1 MSDFLSIGAS
11 AVNVY
16 RQAIAT
22 TSNNIA
28 NVNTEGYSKQAVN
41 VSESYPTQIASYF
54 IGTGSTVNNIQRSY
68 DEFVERS
75 LRDSASD
82 LQATTPFIEYTER
95 IVDIMGSETANL
107 TNAIEAFFNASRSLS
122 VDPGSIPLR
131 NEVVSSGQALASRF
145 NTLSTQIDA
154 VGTESRD
161 RLGAALEEVNNLAGQ
176 LLSINKQLGRNS
188 EKSKQPPQLMDQRDL
203 ILRKLSSLSTIGV
216 TESSNGQVSVNFGGA
231 GRGFEIVT
239 SSGVREIAMVSD
251 SADPTGDVQLVI
263 DPRGSKQPLPLLSG
277 GEVGGL
283 LTFRNEVAKVARD
296 GLDHIAVQFANKV
309 NEVHRQG
316 FDLNG
321 DFGQDFF
328 RVTPSYSINSEAVS
342 GTFSVD
348 VKVVDQTDLP
358 TDPTK
363 MMYRESTQSWL
374 VYTDSQLHPEA
385 ELSVA
390 NNFSFRG
397 LALSISGT
405 PEDADTIILS
415 PKNRAADTF
424 TMELR
429 DPRRVAASEPMTLM
443 PAPANS
449 SDVSAALSY
458 LLPSE
463 RSSGFDSG
471 ARFSQLLP
479 NLSSDTDLSLSTSSV
494 RPAIVI
500 DANTSAPTLVF
511 DIGPNSDQLVQVLT
525 AESVHLAGTAI
536 TGSEA
541 AQLAASDAGFNA
553 GAAYNSEYLNQT
565 GSNAYLDTAVRLG
578 AIGKTITEVVPEVD
592 SASGNLLS
600 RQIQMPPAISSKVVP
615 SYTNSSGAEV
625 TLIDSGDLTLNG
637 QSLGALTLSST
648 EVLSAAKI
656 SAWLRSEISASGQ
669 TGLVVNA
676 KTDILVAGIDATQTL
691 EINDVS
697 IVYDVYADMT
707 EMLAAINAVSG
718 ETRVRAEWDSET
730 AFRLTN
736 AAGFEGENIVLGGT
750 DSVTA
755 LNLSTG
761 SYSGRLVVTGEVG
774 EEVAL
779 TLGAGQPSDLG
790 QIGFY
795 TGVYVDK
802 PLNEEL
808 AVFVTGTGSVGSAI
822 SGRAANVDQSSV
834 AQLPASPYK
843 LTFTS
848 DDIYTITDT
857 ATDTVVSKRLFE
869 FGVPIEYRGTSISF
883 SEKPKKGDEF
893 SVSANASPGGN
904 NKNILALIEWS
915 KRPIISGQTFSEAY
929 LDLVSGVGS
938 RSSMSELQR
947 EALQVVYDQAYNTR
961 EESSGVNLDDE
972 AANLIRFQQAYQAA
986 AQVIQAA
993 QKSFDT
999 LLQIR

>member
-1 MSDFLSIGAS
+1 M
-11 AVNVY
+11 
-16 RQAIAT
+16 
-22 TSNNIA
+22 
-28 NVNTEGYSKQAVN
+28 
-41 VSESYPTQIASYF
+41 
-54 IGTGSTVNNIQRSY
+54 
-68 DEFVERS
+68 
-75 LRDSASD
+75 
-82 LQATTPFIEYTER
+82 
-95 IVDIMGSETANL
+95 
-107 TNAIEAFFNASRSLS
+107 
-122 VDPGSIPLR
+122 
-131 NEVVSSGQALASRF
+131 
-145 NTLSTQIDA
+145 
-154 VGTESRD
+154 
-161 RLGAALEEVNNLAGQ
+161 
-176 LLSINKQLGRNS
+176 
-188 EKSKQPPQLMDQRDL
+188 
-203 ILRKLSSLSTIGV
+203 
-216 TESSNGQVSVNFGGA
+216 
-231 GRGFEIVT
+231 
-239 SSGVREIAMVSD
+239 
-251 SADPTGDVQLVI
+251 
-263 DPRGSKQPLPLLSG
+263 
-277 GEVGGL
+277 
-283 LTFRNEVAKVARD
+283 
-296 GLDHIAVQFANKV
+296 
-309 NEVHRQG
+309 
-316 FDLNG
+316 
-321 DFGQDFF
+321 
-328 RVTPSYSINSEAVS
+328 
-342 GTFSVD
+342 
-348 VKVVDQTDLP
+348 
-358 TDPTK
+358 
-363 MMYRESTQSWL
+363 
-374 VYTDSQLHPEA
+374 
-385 ELSVA
+385 
-390 NNFSFRG
+390 
-397 LALSISGT
+397 
-405 PEDADTIILS
+405 
-415 PKNRAADTF
+415 
-424 TMELR
+424 
-429 DPRRVAASEPMTLM
+429 
-443 PAPANS
+443 
-449 SDVSAALSY
+449 
-458 LLPSE
+458 
-463 RSSGFDSG
+463 
-471 ARFSQLLP
+471 
-479 NLSSDTDLSLSTSSV
+479 
-494 RPAIVI
+494 
-500 DANTSAPTLVF
+500 
-511 DIGPNSDQLVQVLT
+511 
-525 AESVHLAGTAI
+525 
-536 TGSEA
+536 
-541 AQLAASDAGFNA
+541 
-553 GAAYNSEYLNQT
+553 
-565 GSNAYLDTAVRLG
+565 
-578 AIGKTITEVVPEVD
+578 
-592 SASGNLLS
+592 
-600 RQIQMPPAISSKVVP
+600 
-615 SYTNSSGAEV
+615 
-625 TLIDSGDLTLNG
+625 
-637 QSLGALTLSST
+637 GALTLSST
-648 EVLSAAKI
+648 EALSAAKI
-656 SAWLRSEISASGQ
+656 SAWLKSEISASGQ

-707 EMLAAINAVSG
+707 EMLTAINAVSG

>member
-28 NVNTEGYSKQAVN
+28 NVNTEGYSKQGVN
-41 VSESYPTQIASYF
+41 VGESYPTQIASYF
-54 IGTGSTVNNIQRSY
+54 IGTGSTVNSIQRSY

-82 LQATTPFIEYTER
+82 LQATTPFIEYTNR

-203 ILRKLSSLSTIGV
+203 ILRKLSGLSTIGV

-691 EINDVS
+691 EINDVT
-697 IVYDVYADMT
+697 ITYDVYADMT
-707 EMLAAINAVSG
+707 EMLTAINAVSG
-718 ETRVRAEWDSET
+718 ETRVKAEWDSET

>member
-28 NVNTEGYSKQAVN
+28 NVNTEGYSKQGVN
-41 VSESYPTQIASYF
+41 VGESYPTQIASYF
-54 IGTGSTVNNIQRSY
+54 IGTGSTVNSIQRSY

-82 LQATTPFIEYTER
+82 LQATTPFIEYTNR

-131 NEVVSSGQALASRF
+131 NEVLSSGQALASRF

-203 ILRKLSSLSTIGV
+203 ILRKLSGLSTIGV

-691 EINDVS
+691 EINDVT
-697 IVYDVYADMT
+697 ITYDVYADMT
-707 EMLAAINAVSG
+707 EMLTAINAVSG
-718 ETRVRAEWDSET
+718 ETRVKAEWDSET

>member
-28 NVNTEGYSKQAVN
+28 NVNTEGYSKQGVN
-41 VSESYPTQIASYF
+41 VGESYPTQIASYF
-54 IGTGSTVNNIQRSY
+54 IGTGSTVNSIQRSY

-82 LQATTPFIEYTER
+82 LQATTPFIEYTNR

-203 ILRKLSSLSTIGV
+203 ILRKLSGLSTIGV

-263 DPRGSKQPLPLLSG
+263 DPRGIKQPLPLLSG

-592 SASGNLLS
+592 SASGDLLS

-648 EVLSAAKI
+648 EALSAAKI

-691 EINDVS
+691 EINDVT
-697 IVYDVYADMT
+697 ITYDVYADMT
-707 EMLAAINAVSG
+707 EMLTAINAVSG
-718 ETRVRAEWDSET
+718 ETRVKAEWDSET

>member
-28 NVNTEGYSKQAVN
+28 NVNTEGYSKQGVN
-41 VSESYPTQIASYF
+41 VGESYPTQIASYF
-54 IGTGSTVNNIQRSY
+54 IGTGSTVNSIQRSY

-82 LQATTPFIEYTER
+82 LQATTPFIEYTNR

-131 NEVVSSGQALASRF
+131 NEVLSSGQALASRF

-203 ILRKLSSLSTIGV
+203 ILRKLSGLSTIGV

-263 DPRGSKQPLPLLSG
+263 DPRGIKQPLPLLSG

-691 EINDVS
+691 EINDVT
-697 IVYDVYADMT
+697 ITYDVYADMT
-707 EMLAAINAVSG
+707 EMLTAINAVSG
-718 ETRVRAEWDSET
+718 ETRVKAEWDSET